1 MSYYFLS
8 HSRTP
13 GSKNGVRLY
22 QNEDGTWTTLGLERR
37 REEYRQA
44 TKGSVGR
51 NIARGTVAVT
61 GIAASTAAGAATGIT
76 SYNRPDKAFAP
87 GKDGKPSKA
96 EKGAR
101 ATNEMVK
108 ATKDMTDA
116 IAKNGKKQKP
126 YLNDLSNS
134 ELEKMIRRM
143 DLEKRYTDLSTGDA
157 EKGGDWVNTSLAVAG
172 GLSAVGLSVAAVLSA
187 IKAFAS

>member
-76 SYNRPDKAFAP
+76 SYNSPDKAFAP

>member
-37 REEYRQA
+37 REEYRRA
-44 TKGSVGR
+44 NKGSVGR

-61 GIAASTAAGAATGIT
+61 GIAASTAAGAATGIA
-76 SYNRPDKAFAP
+76 SYNRSDKAFAP
-87 GKDGKPSKA
+87 GKDGKPSKV

-116 IAKNGKKQKP
+116 ITKSGKKQKP
-126 YLNDLSNS
+126 FLNDLSNS
-134 ELEKMIRRM
+134 QLEKMIKRM
-143 DLEKRYTDLSTGDA
+143 DLEKRYTDLSAGDTD
-157 EKGGDWVNTSLAVAG
+157 KGDDWVSTSLAVAG
-172 GLSAVGLSVAAVLSA
+172 GLSAVGLSVAAIITA
-187 IKAFAS
+187 IKSM